1 MDLSIKK
8 NLKLTERFETEA
20 QIAFMNVLNHNQ
32 KLDPLLD
39 ITSPSSWGAL
49 TAQGNVPREMEFGIR
64 VRF

>member
-32 KLDPLLD
+32 MLDPL
-39 ITSPSSWGAL
+39 SPSSWGAL

>member
-39 ITSPSSWGAL
+39 ITSPSSWAL
-49 TAQGNVPREMEFGIR
+49 
-64 VRF
+64 